1 MGTYD
6 VALTVLKQYMP
17 GLFRVEKEIDRAWE
31 MFKMTGY
38 YVPRQAFREEARAY
52 KELATW
58 QGLVPTLP
66 GNMTVPSEAIDW
78 DGWEGMTS
86 AYQSKVSML
95 VPHPYTGDLEERF
108 VTVSYTARYTVNEI
122 MEEAVED
129 LEEYYPEGYTWDPLM
144 RIVSTMHKPGAETW
158 GQGTLT
164 F

>member
-1 MGTYD
+1 
-6 VALTVLKQYMP
+6 
-17 GLFRVEKEIDRAWE
+17 
-31 MFKMTGY
+31 
-38 YVPRQAFREEARAY
+38 
-52 KELATW
+52 
-58 QGLVPTLP
+58 
-66 GNMTVPSEAIDW
+66 MTVPSEAIDW

-122 MEEAVED
+122 MDEAVED